1 VPGGGAAVAEHD
13 HAGEGGLEVTDRGTL
28 FLFSLG
34 VSLTAL
40 GVAGW
45 LIRTGQTAYIDGLFL
60 LLCCLVL
67 VLAFGLYVR
76 YLIRSV
82 IQAAAPP
89 TAAQEKPRPPVRVP
103 AGQSIEEGGERAR
116 VFERASRP

>member
-1 VPGGGAAVAEHD
+1 M
-13 HAGEGGLEVTDRGTL
+13 TDRGIL

-34 VSLTAL
+34 VILAAL
-40 GVAGW
+40 GAAGW

-60 LLCCLVL
+60 LLCCVVI

-89 TAAQEKPRPPVRVP
+89 TAAQEKPRALVRVP
-103 AGQSIEEGGERAR
+103 AGQSAEKDEKRAK
-116 VFERASRP
+116 VLEQVAQP